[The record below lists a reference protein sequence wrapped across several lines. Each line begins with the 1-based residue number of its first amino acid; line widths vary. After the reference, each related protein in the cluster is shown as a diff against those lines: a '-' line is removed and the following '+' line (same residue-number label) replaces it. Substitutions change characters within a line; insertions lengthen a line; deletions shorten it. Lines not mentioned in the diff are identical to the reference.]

1 MKTLPHITKK
11 QQEILKL
18 LYRHR
23 FLNRVQIQAF
33 LHHKDKG
40 LSSKWLKDLKEK
52 QYIAWIYNADDFAEK
67 TKPAIYY
74 LDLNG
79 IRLLRTFN
87 DYPDE
92 ELRKRY
98 TESSRKQSFIDRCL
112 LLADGCIAMDA
123 RTADASNGVAYEYSL
138 GADYLDPD
146 NEYHF
151 LAENEFIH
159 PQLCYLKTE
168 EDEDDIVEMHYLM
181 EILDVATPRYMVR
194 KKLKDYVAF
203 LDSGDWEEGTGGAEL
218 PIVHIAC
225 PNLAELIYAKR
236 YIRKQLSDIE
246 QGENEEFCVRFA
258 TVERIK
264 AQGITGGIWEDI

>member
-1 MKTLPHITKK
+1 MKTLPHITTK

-18 LYRHR
+18 LYRYR
-23 FLNRVQIQAF
+23 FLNRIQIQAF

-67 TKPAIYY
+67 TKPAVYY

-79 IRLLRTFN
+79 IRFLRN
-87 DYPDE
+87 LDDHPEE

-98 TESSRKQSFIDRCL
+98 NESSRKQAFIDRCL
-112 LLADGCIAMDA
+112 LLADGCISMDA
-123 RTADASNGVAYEYSL
+123 RTDDADNGMTYEYSL
-138 GADYLDPD
+138 EADYLGPD

-151 LAENEFIH
+151 FVENEFIH

-168 EDEDDIVEMHYLM
+168 EDEDDIVEMHYLL
-181 EILDVATPRYMVR
+181 EIFDATTPRYMVR

-203 LDSGDWEEGTGGAEL
+203 LDSGDWEEGTAGAEL
-218 PIVHIAC
+218 PIILVAC
-225 PNLAELIYAKR
+225 PTLAELIYAKR
-236 YIRKQLSDIE
+236 YTRKQLEDIE
-246 QGENEEFCVRFA
+246 RDDNEDFCIRFT
-258 TVERIK
+258 TVEQIK
-264 AQGITGGIWEDI
+264 AHGMTGGIWEDI